1 MQERDTFVRV
11 KLLMLACDIPLCLFG
26 KVKIKTVKVE
36 CVSQHVHNRFNVLFT
51 SAKVILFFVFCKH
64 FVRIFTKKM
73 SECNKLQ

>member
-36 CVSQHVHNRFNVLFT
+36 CVCQHVIVVLNCFT
-51 SAKVILFFVFCKH
+51 SAKVILFLFLTN
-64 FVRIFTKKM
+64 I
-73 SECNKLQ
+73 S